1 LAKHQPVASHNFDL
15 SVAGRE
21 PRSCL
26 RVDFSL
32 PGIGNLHFFNAH
44 LGTSFF
50 ERRIQ
55 AARIVSPG
63 VLGTPDVVYPRVL
76 VGDFNEWTRGKVSR
90 TLAKYMCSAD
100 LGEHLAWRR
109 TYPGTLPFLHLD
121 HVYHDR
127 ALKLTHMR
135 VHRSAASLVAS
146 DHLPL
151 VSILERADRQTEVLT
166 APEWTTTHSN

>member
-1 LAKHQPVASHNFDL
+1 
-15 SVAGRE
+15 
-21 PRSCL
+21 
-26 RVDFSL
+26 
-32 PGIGNLHFFNAH
+32 LHFFNVH

-50 ERRIQ
+50 ERRVQ
-55 AARIVSPG
+55 ATRIVSG
-63 VLGTPDVVYPRVL
+63 DVLGTPDVVFARVL

-100 LGEHLAWRR
+100 LAEHLAWRR

-127 ALKLTHMR
+127 SLKLTHMR

-151 VSILERADRQTEVLT
+151 VSTFERADHQTEMLMAHGWT
-166 APEWTTTHSN
+166 AIHLD